1 MPMTVSFVAGMDK
14 NSLSAAAPA
23 SEILVKALQQI
34 LDDDSFKINSPVT
47 VQARKSAEMLLEW
60 CLRNIND
67 DKLNAFGEQLLQS
80 LKQVILSS
88 RTKSYSHS
96 KEKLWKGFFQLRCSH
111 DFIKQWTDF
120 LVVVDEPVKP
130 LLFQHL
136 TDLIFQ
142 VLLHDHFKTIHI
154 DQEVSSEMT
163 ENESSALRYV
173 GGYVCRHLRKKLKRE
188 SHDLK
193 EEMILCLLEL
203 AKDKTVKDQGT
214 SEEWTELIDRGGLC
228 HIKET
233 TFQLFLAL
241 EYQVRDVLKS
251 LEKPLPSC
259 KADIIKKVITDDDVQ
274 FHWLI
279 ATGDFEIDDKETH
292 NALLKMIVELYVT
305 IRGFS
310 KANAWLEKYKQSTK
324 TSTQRT
330 KSLRRELYDD
340 NTGTGN

>member
-96 KEKLWKGFFQLRCSH
+96 KEKLWKGFFNRCSH

-142 VLLHDHFKTIHI
+142 VLLHDHFKIIHI

-173 GGYVCRHLRKKLKRE
+173 GGYVCRHLRKKIRE

-203 AKDKTVKDQGT
+203 AKTK
-214 SEEWTELIDRGGLC
+214 
-228 HIKET
+228 
-233 TFQLFLAL
+233 QL
-241 EYQVRDVLKS
+241 K
-251 LEKPLPSC
+251 
-259 KADIIKKVITDDDVQ
+259 
-274 FHWLI
+274 
-279 ATGDFEIDDKETH
+279 
-292 NALLKMIVELYVT
+292 
-305 IRGFS
+305 IRGLVRS
-310 KANAWLEKYKQSTK
+310 GLN
-324 TSTQRT
+324 
-330 KSLRRELYDD
+330 
-340 NTGTGN
+340 